1 MEVPGDQTKKTPNAV
16 LKEDTEITETNKNF
30 SNTLNFDEAVSLAHQ
45 IANNFQSRRIED
57 KKKDRVVKKQDISAK
72 KNK

>member
-1 MEVPGDQTKKTPNAV
+1 MEVPGDQTKRTPNTV

-45 IANNFQSRRIED
+45 IANNFQSRRNED

-72 KNK
+72 KNR

>member
-1 MEVPGDQTKKTPNAV
+1 MEVPGDQTKKTPNTV

>member
-1 MEVPGDQTKKTPNAV
+1 MEVPGDQTKKTPNTV
-16 LKEDTEITETNKNF
+16 LKEDTEITESNKNF

-72 KNK
+72 KNR